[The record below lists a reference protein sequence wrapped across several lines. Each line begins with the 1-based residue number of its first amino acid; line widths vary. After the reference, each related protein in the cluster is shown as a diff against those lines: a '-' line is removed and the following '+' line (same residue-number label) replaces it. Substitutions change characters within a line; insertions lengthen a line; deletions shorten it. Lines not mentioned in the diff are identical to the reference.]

1 MHSQIRCLCTFEEPS
16 WSLAFPFLTVSTTA
30 TPSPRDLPESVG
42 CLSTLKTN
50 HMHIWGFFHYSLCKS
65 GANICASDDW
75 TMLRLG
81 QGSRGLI
88 AQPSHWK
95 LPKTFPSPPS
105 SHRLPLLPP
114 GMTTGQEH
122 LPAWRVRHANIQASI
137 FTLLAF
143 KAKALNL
150 CLWSKEPKVLHPQVT
165 ILAVRSRVTA
175 ELGLLLPAPLTSP
188 SAAEL
193 NLPPRC

>member
-1 MHSQIRCLCTFEEPS
+1 MHSQIRCLCTSEEPS
-16 WSLAFPFLTVSTTA
+16 WSLAFPFLTVSMTA

-42 CLSTLKTN
+42 CLCALKTN

-75 TMLRLG
+75 ARLGLG

-95 LPKTFPSPPS
+95 LPKTFPSPLS

-114 GMTTGQEH
+114 GMTTGEEH
-122 LPAWRVRHANIQASI
+122 LPAWGVRQPRFRA
-137 FTLLAF
+137 
-143 KAKALNL
+143 AL
-150 CLWSKEPKVLHPQVT
+150 
-165 ILAVRSRVTA
+165 SRF
-175 ELGLLLPAPLTSP
+175 
-188 SAAEL
+188 
-193 NLPPRC
+193 